1 MLFHVLAIDHRS
13 LAVERIK
20 EYSEV
25 ESEAPAI
32 IADKRPAD
40 SWPSQGAIVIK

>member
-1 MLFHVLAIDHRS
+1 MFHVLAIDHRS
-13 LAVERIK
+13 AVERIK